1 MTEPGPLTGFR
12 IVDFTANMSGPFAT
26 MVLGDQGADVV
37 KVEAPEGDVMRRTG
51 TGSEGYAAFYANLNR
66 SKRSIVL
73 DLSAPAAR
81 PVVDALLDGADVVV
95 HNIRAGAAA
104 RLGLDAESVRAGR
117 PSVVHVAI
125 SGFGTDGPYRDRP
138 AYDHVIQ
145 ALAGFAAA
153 QADPR
158 TGVPE
163 LVRQGIV
170 DKLTAQTVAQ
180 AITAALLERA
190 RTGVGGAVQVS
201 MLDAALAFLWPDGMM
216 SHTIVDPEIVRP
228 PVSRSFRLTRTTDG
242 HLAFMVVAPRQYRQL
257 VAALDLGGD
266 ESLAGLD
273 NPSVNAA
280 PLLRAVAARFGEKT
294 TAEAMALL
302 TEFDIPA
309 APVSSL
315 DALHEHPQVVAAGS
329 VDAFDHPVLGAVR
342 QANPAVR
349 FRGERT
355 STLRPAPRLGEHTAE
370 ICAELGF
377 GDEDVERLAREGA
390 FGPPAGAGVS

>member
-1 MTEPGPLTGFR
+1 MNGAGPLSGIR

-26 MVLGDQGADVV
+26 MILGDQGADVV

-73 DLSAPAAR
+73 DLTSPASR
-81 PVVDALLDGADVVV
+81 PVVEALLDGADVVV
-95 HNIRAGAAA
+95 HNIRAGAAR
-104 RLGLDAESVRAGR
+104 RLGLDADAVRAGR
-117 PSVVHVAI
+117 PTVVHVAI
-125 SGFGTDGPYRDRP
+125 SGFGTEGPYRERP

-180 AITAALLERA
+180 AITATLLERA
-190 RTGVGGAVQVS
+190 RTGVGRTVEIS
-201 MLDAALAFLWPDGMM
+201 MLDAAIAFLWPDGMM
-216 SHTIVDPEIVRP
+216 SHTIAEPEIVRP
-228 PVSRSFRLTRTTDG
+228 PVSRSFRLTRTGDG
-242 HLAFMVVAPRQYRQL
+242 HLAFMVVAPRQYQQL
-257 VAALDLGGD
+257 VAALDLAGD
-266 ESLAGLD
+266 ESLAGID
-273 NPSVNAA
+273 SPSVNAA
-280 PLLRAVAARFGEKT
+280 PLLRAVAAKLGEMT
-294 TAEAMALL
+294 TVEAMELL

-309 APVSSL
+309 APVRSL
-315 DALHEHPQVVAAGS
+315 EDLHEHPQVVAAGS
-329 VDAFDHPVLGAVR
+329 VESFDHPVLGPVR

-355 STLRPAPRLGEHTAE
+355 GSLRPAPRLGEHNAE

-377 GDEDVERLAREGA
+377 DTDEIERLAREGA
-390 FGPPAGAGVS
+390 FGPTS